1 MTAIWLFRSGLV
13 LLGLLTGCGYTL
25 AADIAAGKDTA
36 EACAGC
42 HGADGASQMPL
53 TPSLAGQP
61 DDYVQWQLA
70 YFRRGARK
78 SEVMGP
84 IAEALDNEQIRN
96 LGAYY
101 ASLPPPK
108 PGPSANPD
116 EMAQD
121 GEKVALFHRCRSCH
135 GEGFVGFGAAAR
147 LANQREDVL
156 LKALRDFKSGARVA
170 SGIAS
175 MTDVVYGLNDDAMQ
189 ALAHYLA
196 ARP

>member
-1 MTAIWLFRSGLV
+1 MTAICLLRSGLV
-13 LLGLLTGCGYTL
+13 LLGLLTGCGCAL

-42 HGADGASQMPL
+42 HGADGVSQMPL

-61 DDYVQWQLA
+61 DDYVQWQLV

-78 SEVMGP
+78 SELMSP

-108 PGPSANPD
+108 QAPSAKPD

-121 GEKVALFHRCRSCH
+121 GEKVAVFHRRTSCH
-135 GEGFVGFGAAAR
+135 GEGFVGFGAVAR
-147 LANQREDVL
+147 LADQHEDVL
-156 LKALRDFKSGARVA
+156 LRPCAIKSGARVA

-175 MTDVVYGLNDDAMQ
+175 MTDVVYGLNDDAIRV
-189 ALAHYLA
+189 LAHYLA
-196 ARP
+196 TRP